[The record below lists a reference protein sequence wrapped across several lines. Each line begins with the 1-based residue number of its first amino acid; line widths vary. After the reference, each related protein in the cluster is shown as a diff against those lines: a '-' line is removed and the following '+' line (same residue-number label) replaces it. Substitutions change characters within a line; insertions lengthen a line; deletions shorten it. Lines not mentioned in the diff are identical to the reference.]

1 MTKKEKKEDFERSL
15 AMQEEIAKKLATAGY
30 KTEVSNKGTS
40 VCISVKDA
48 DYENVIALL
57 RGGR

>member
-15 AMQEEIAKKLATAGY
+15 AMQEAISKKLAAAGY
-30 KTEVSNKGTS
+30 AAEVSNKGTS

-48 DYENVIALL
+48 DYENVLDLL
-57 RGGR
+57 KG